1 MDTLIAAIGSL
12 VTGLAN
18 LIPLMG
24 TTNQHLANI
33 TAPQPPTTPSHKY
46 KPNPPRA
53 YDGNPNRI
61 NATIQ
66 EHEIF
71 FRLSN
76 LTNDQDKILYVL
88 GNTSGGNK
96 DYATTWADAIRSQI
110 LSREEEIE
118 NANTHNT
125 ANPTA
130 LINVPGLRFA
140 NWKAFAKEMTQQ
152 FGLMSGKQEAI
163 DTIRLIEQ
171 GNMTC
176 EEYATVFSTHFIC
189 SGYNETSGLEEF
201 KRGLNRALRM
211 KLETTFPLPED
222 NADGSTNVTNWAL
235 RAVELDRQW
244 RIANKRDKEY
254 GNKGQNNDKPT
265 QRTNYQNQGTNRFEP
280 RNEPRN
286 APPTKDP
293 NAMDIDRNRR
303 SGFSG
308 NFADATC
315 YHCQKKGHI
324 ARNCPDSDKPKVF
337 PPRGARLRTLLSQM
351 TEEEREEAKKDLG
364 F

>member
-1 MDTLIAAIGSL
+1 
-12 VTGLAN
+12 
-18 LIPLMG
+18 
-24 TTNQHLANI
+24 
-33 TAPQPPTTPSHKY
+33 
-46 KPNPPRA
+46 
-53 YDGNPNRI
+53 
-61 NATIQ
+61 
-66 EHEIF
+66 
-71 FRLSN
+71 
-76 LTNDQDKILYVL
+76 
-88 GNTSGGNK
+88 
-96 DYATTWADAIRSQI
+96 
-110 LSREEEIE
+110 
-118 NANTHNT
+118 
-125 ANPTA
+125 
-130 LINVPGLRFA
+130 
-140 NWKAFAKEMTQQ
+140 MTQQ

-176 EEYATVFSTHFIC
+176 EEYATVFSTHFIR

-254 GNKGQNNDKPT
+254 GNKGRNNDKPT

-308 NFADATC
+308 NFTDSTC
-315 YHCQKKGHI
+315 YHCQRKGHI
-324 ARNCPDSDKPKVF
+324 TRNCPDSDKPKVF

>member
-18 LIPLMG
+18 LIPAIG

-33 TAPQPPTTPSHKY
+33 TAPNPPTTPSY

-61 NATIQ
+61 NASIQ

-76 LTNDQDKILYVL
+76 FTDDQVKILYVL
-88 GNTSGGNK
+88 GNTNGGNK

-118 NANTHNT
+118 TANAHNR

-130 LINVPGLRFA
+130 IIAVPGLRFA

-176 EEYATVFSTHFIC
+176 EEYATVFSTHFIR

-201 KRGLNRALRM
+201 KRGLN
-211 KLETTFPLPED
+211 
-222 NADGSTNVTNWAL
+222 
-235 RAVELDRQW
+235 
-244 RIANKRDKEY
+244 
-254 GNKGQNNDKPT
+254 
-265 QRTNYQNQGTNRFEP
+265 
-280 RNEPRN
+280 
-286 APPTKDP
+286 
-293 NAMDIDRNRR
+293 
-303 SGFSG
+303 
-308 NFADATC
+308 
-315 YHCQKKGHI
+315 
-324 ARNCPDSDKPKVF
+324 
-337 PPRGARLRTLLSQM
+337 
-351 TEEEREEAKKDLG
+351 
-364 F
+364 